1 VTGYGFDPIARGLA
15 VPAVLELVGQAPK
28 RGLIPRLPTG
38 DALLDDVEAW
48 LKGGGAPAIRSTT
61 RRADTSGTAELV
73 VALHPAAEPVVFTAG
88 EAGLLRVRA
97 TTLATGPGYHTFVY
111 RMLERLSEELGITW
125 TPHDR
130 DAGTLPAPTSA
141 LLAPLSGDRM
151 EAERASLTW
160 LRLQLVAAGD
170 AVRLGLRGV
179 HVGLPDGTRF
189 TVDEALATPLGTRDD
204 GWLERALR
212 EPRVAIDIL
221 PWWVDALGARHYLDR
236 ALTLM
241 WTEVR
246 WRPAAAPSERA
257 IQDET
262 LTALSHA
269 FRLDPS
275 IAFPWREW
283 IELLDLR
290 GIDDAP
296 SHDIRERGAG
306 LAGSDRRPLV
316 GYRRHPVTIIHEGW
330 ALEVPGSFSEQRT
343 DEEWSGGDGGRTI
356 TIAGTRTE
364 GDDGRPLSADR
375 FLAKVAGDLGPDA
388 LEHRSGE
395 IAGRARLSEDG
406 TSGVSLGVL
415 DGFLATTGRGAAIRV
430 VFDDPADWQWA
441 LDMWRSLR
449 PT

>member
-1 VTGYGFDPIARGLA
+1 
-15 VPAVLELVGQAPK
+15 
-28 RGLIPRLPTG
+28 
-38 DALLDDVEAW
+38 
-48 LKGGGAPAIRSTT
+48 
-61 RRADTSGTAELV
+61 
-73 VALHPAAEPVVFTAG
+73 
-88 EAGLLRVRA
+88 
-97 TTLATGPGYHTFVY
+97 
-111 RMLERLSEELGITW
+111 
-125 TPHDR
+125 
-130 DAGTLPAPTSA
+130 
-141 LLAPLSGDRM
+141 
-151 EAERASLTW
+151 
-160 LRLQLVAAGD
+160 
-170 AVRLGLRGV
+170 
-179 HVGLPDGTRF
+179 
-189 TVDEALATPLGTRDD
+189 
-204 GWLERALR
+204 
-212 EPRVAIDIL
+212 
-221 PWWVDALGARHYLDR
+221 
-236 ALTLM
+236 M

-246 WRPAAAPSERA
+246 WRPASDLSERA

-262 LTALSHA
+262 LAALAQA
-269 FRLDPS
+269 FRLDPTV
-275 IAFPWREW
+275 AFPWREW

-296 SHDIRERGAG
+296 SNDIRERGAG

-316 GYRRHPVTIIHEGW
+316 GYRRRPVTIIHEGW
-330 ALEVPGSFSEQRT
+330 TLEVPGSFSERRT

-356 TIAGTRTE
+356 TIAGTATE

-375 FLAKVAGDLGPDA
+375 FLARVAGDLGPDA